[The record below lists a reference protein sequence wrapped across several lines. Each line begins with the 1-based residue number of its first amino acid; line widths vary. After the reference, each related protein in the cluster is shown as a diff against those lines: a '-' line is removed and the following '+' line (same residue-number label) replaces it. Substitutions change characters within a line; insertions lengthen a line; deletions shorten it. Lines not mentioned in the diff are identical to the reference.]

1 MSFKI
6 LNIAVKCSRSF
17 FLKSPIRPLLK
28 QNLTRFCNF
37 CAEYKILNTSA
48 DKGTLYDT

>member
-28 QNLTRFCNF
+28 QNLTRFC
-37 CAEYKILNTSA
+37 AEYKILNTSA